1 MFLLLKI
8 FFEYLENL
16 KCEHGNEPSNC
27 RSCELNRREK
37 SFKKREKSLKRRSRK
52 LNCEHGRVRSA
63 CYGCE
68 INERVEL
75 KNRLVNYE
83 L

>member
-16 KCEHGNEPSNC
+16 KCEHGNEPSTC

-37 SFKKREKSLKRRSRK
+37 SLRRRSRK
-52 LNCEHGRVRSA
+52 FKCEHGRVRSA

-83 L
+83 F